1 MSKYRSK
8 KVTVDGVTYDSQK
21 EYYRWCELCLLQ
33 KAGKITDLERQV
45 KFELIPAQYR
55 TVETGERYKRN
66 NLARGIRAG
75 DPKTKE
81 VCLEQSC
88 VYIADFVYRENGRQ
102 VVEDTKGV
110 RTEAYKI
117 KRKLMLYIYGIKIR
131 EV

>member
-8 KVTVDGVTYDSQK
+8 KVSVDGMAFDSKK
-21 EYYRWCELCLLQ
+21 EYKRWCQLCLLQ
-33 KAGKITDLERQV
+33 KAGKITGLDRQV

-66 NLARGIRAG
+66 APKLGIRAG

-81 VCLEQSC
+81 VCIEKAC
-88 VYIADFVYRENGRQ
+88 VYYADFVYREDGRQ
-102 VVEDTKGV
+102 VVEDAKGV

>member
-8 KVTVDGVTYDSQK
+8 KVTVGGMTFASKK
-21 EYYRWCELCLLQ
+21 EYKRWCELCLLQ
-33 KAGKITDLERQV
+33 KAGKITDLEWQV
-45 KFELIPAQYR
+45 PFELIPAQKR
-55 TVETGERYKRN
+55 TVETGERYKRD

-110 RTEAYKI
+110 RTADYII
-117 KRKLMLYIYGIKIR
+117 KRKLMLWRYGIKIR

>member
-8 KVTVDGVTYDSQK
+8 KVTVGGMTFDSKK
-21 EYYRWCELCLLQ
+21 EYRRWCELNLLQ

-45 KFELIPAQYR
+45 PFKLIPAQKR
-55 TVETGERYKRN
+55 TVETGERYKRD

-110 RTEAYKI
+110 RTADYII
-117 KRKLMLYIYGIKIR
+117 KRKLMLWRYGIKIR